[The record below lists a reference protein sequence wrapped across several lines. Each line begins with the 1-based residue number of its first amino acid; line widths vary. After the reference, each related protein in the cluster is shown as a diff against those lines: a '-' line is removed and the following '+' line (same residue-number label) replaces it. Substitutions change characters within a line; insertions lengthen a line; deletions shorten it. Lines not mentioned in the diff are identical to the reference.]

1 MELIYTKRIKKKLKR
16 AISRI
21 VLDNPFFS
29 MILLNQNI
37 IYTDKIPT
45 MGVNGRDLFVNLEF
59 ADKLTPDETVGVL
72 IHECMHLCWNHVTRR
87 GNRDPNLWNAS
98 CVSGTTQVTLANN
111 SKRAII
117 DIQPGDYVMSPL
129 GPNKVLGIAF
139 NGFKPVG
146 LLNDTLECTSDHRIL
161 TDDGFKKS
169 IYFSKG
175 NKNIFTMSRA
185 ETSSIGQPQKH
196 ESKTVRTSYWNKIQ
210 NYSRIF
216 TYPWSK
222 SRSLCFETNEYA
234 TFIEPRYQSTSL
246 YSRYLRWRRNFFSRK
261 NQKQEQQQNLFAST
275 CNNHK
280 HFLLFTKILPK
291 PRILWNRKDK
301 QSWQQ
306 VLEHPAVRLQ
316 STTFFNKIRTFISN
330 KTSSVSMHNRAYEAA
345 YSAKEKRP
353 TDSVYV
359 EACKRSKTFKHTKGF
374 FRQREKNIQ
383 PVFDLIT
390 EKGIYIANDIVV
402 HNCDYTINP
411 VIKSEGFTLPSNHLD
426 EERFHKMTADEIYKI
441 LEKEQ
446 PDIDPSLMD
455 LNDSG
460 MSEAEKAKIEHQAKV
475 TLAKAA
481 QVAGDSAPEVI
492 RKELGQIL
500 EPDLPWQTLLRDFMQ
515 ESLGG
520 EDATWRRPHR
530 NYIHEDLYIPS
541 SEGHS
546 LPNISIMID
555 TSGSIY
561 SNQELFEEF
570 AAEIN
575 SIVQDLS
582 PEQTDIYYVDT
593 DINKHDTFGECEL
606 PTYDLVGGGGTDFTT
621 FFKKVEQTQPAC
633 IIVFTDMWAGGM
645 PEHFDTP
652 ILWCCYENQDPPEN
666 VAGKVIK
673 VK

>member
-1 MELIYTKRIKKKLKR
+1 MELTHTKRIKKKLKR
-16 AISRI
+16 AVSRI

-98 CVSGTTQVTLANN
+98 A
-111 SKRAII
+111 
-117 DIQPGDYVMSPL
+117 
-129 GPNKVLGIAF
+129 
-139 NGFKPVG
+139 
-146 LLNDTLECTSDHRIL
+146 
-161 TDDGFKKS
+161 
-169 IYFSKG
+169 
-175 NKNIFTMSRA
+175 
-185 ETSSIGQPQKH
+185 
-196 ESKTVRTSYWNKIQ
+196 
-210 NYSRIF
+210 
-216 TYPWSK
+216 
-222 SRSLCFETNEYA
+222 
-234 TFIEPRYQSTSL
+234 
-246 YSRYLRWRRNFFSRK
+246 
-261 NQKQEQQQNLFAST
+261 
-275 CNNHK
+275 
-280 HFLLFTKILPK
+280 
-291 PRILWNRKDK
+291 
-301 QSWQQ
+301 
-306 VLEHPAVRLQ
+306 
-316 STTFFNKIRTFISN
+316 
-330 KTSSVSMHNRAYEAA
+330 
-345 YSAKEKRP
+345 
-353 TDSVYV
+353 
-359 EACKRSKTFKHTKGF
+359 
-374 FRQREKNIQ
+374 
-383 PVFDLIT
+383 
-390 EKGIYIANDIVV
+390 
-402 HNCDYTINP
+402 DYTINP

-561 SNQELFEEF
+561 GNQELFEEF

-606 PTYDLVGGGGTDFTT
+606 PVYDLVGGGGTDFTT

-645 PEHFDTP
+645 PKQFDTP
-652 ILWCCYENQDPPEN
+652 ILWCCYENQNPPEN